1 MKNIRYIIVL
11 FALVVL
17 AGCEE
22 EILFD
27 TVEAPNPTVT
37 DEGWTAS
44 GGGVTTGFSE
54 GGRSFRLP
62 NPLDEDNPYR
72 DIQFSVTI
80 NSNDG
85 RVIDS
90 LAIEFQH
97 VPSLPSNSP
106 QGWSFIEGIKLDDA
120 EKSDSYNFTYNMNFD
135 DVSEIYWDPG
145 DFFIAT
151 GAFGIIRED
160 NVVRI
165 GVFFEDGSSFRIA
178 QVQFSYAL
186 TEDGEE

>member
-1 MKNIRYIIVL
+1 MKNIRYIIFL
-11 FALVVL
+11 FALIAL
-17 AGCEE
+17 ASCEDD
-22 EILFD
+22 ILFD

-44 GGGVTTGFSE
+44 GGGVTTGFVE

-62 NPLDEDNPYR
+62 NPLDPDNLYR

-85 RVIDS
+85 RIIDS

-97 VPSLPSNSP
+97 VPSLPSNNP
-106 QGWSFIEGIKLDDA
+106 QGWSFIEGIKLQDS
-120 EKSDSYNFTYNMNFD
+120 EKSDSFNFTYNMNFD
-135 DVSEIYWDPG
+135 DVSEVYWGPG
-145 DFFIAT
+145 NFFIAT
-151 GAFGIIRED
+151 GVSSIIRED

-165 GVFFEDGSSFRIA
+165 GVFFEDGTSFRIA

-186 TEDGEE
+186 TEAGEE